1 MATHLI
7 KKLRLPI
14 LKGCRGIINYFN
26 TTGMSYYDRYIDGQ
40 TEQVYQDICALKE
53 GAFLPINLSD
63 IEKVMRE
70 TFERVAYNL
79 NIIYAELKNINYLFN
94 TKYEYNFQRPL
105 LKPLPDTE
113 KLLVTLDNAVRPF
126 GFVPLSLKMFYRI
139 VGACNFGWD
148 YDTNEEYIW
157 QYADPIQIGNLEDI
171 VADVTDESYL
181 IGMAEYYKDD
191 GFVSLQLSPDYFHK
205 DNTSGG
211 PAYSLK
217 LTEIQSI
224 DAEFLNE
231 GHDTTFINY
240 LRICF
245 DNCGFS
251 RICNPE
257 NNNNYQAFFDK
268 VKPQL
273 KKI

>member
-1 MATHLI
+1 MT
-7 KKLRLPI
+7 
-14 LKGCRGIINYFN
+14 F
-26 TTGMSYYDRYIDGQ
+26 YDRYINGE
-40 TEQVYQDICALKE
+40 TEKVYQDIYSL
-53 GAFLPINLSD
+53 GQDAFLPDNLPD
-63 IEKVMRE
+63 IEKVLTE
-70 TFERVAYNL
+70 TFRRVTYNL
-79 NIIYAELKNINYLFN
+79 DIIYSELRNINYLFK
-94 TKYEYNFQRPL
+94 TEFEYNFQRPL
-105 LKPLPDTE
+105 IKPLADTE
-113 KLLVTLDNAVRPF
+113 KLLRKLENAVGPF

-157 QYADPIQIGNLEDI
+157 QFADPIQVLSLDDVVNE
-171 VADVTDESYL
+171 VTDEDYLNDLNGSYE
-181 IGMAEYYKDD
+181 GD
-191 GFVSLQLSPDYFHK
+191 GFVSLQLSADYLHK

-217 LTEIQSI
+217 LTESPSV

-231 GHDTTFINY
+231 EHGTTFINY

-251 RICNPE
+251 RIAYPE
-257 NNNNYQAFFDK
+257 NGNDFQTFFAK

-273 KKI
+273 KPI